1 MPGEYELQAP
11 NATANRVC
19 EACSEQSFSSVINAQ
34 SCAVCPLTELQPR
47 TGQVRCLQSAYNEFV
62 ITRSDS
68 IREKLQCPP
77 SINPSVPEVLC
88 GHGVLEFHDGFWH
101 DGLRGRADRPGTH
114 TSFLSRGEPVPKGL
128 RFYSCPYRGAN
139 RYPSACSFLNNK
151 TGELVCARNTAGP
164 LCALCL
170 PNHFHNGAGCDR
182 CDDIRNL
189 PWALIAV
196 ALLLVIALGACA
208 LGKRCGCCRESSTLK
223 ARREATIRRLR
234 PVIKQMVGFACP

>member
-170 PNHFHNGAGCDR
+170 PNHFHNGAGCDNTHTHTQR
-182 CDDIRNL
+182 I
-189 PWALIAV
+189 
-196 ALLLVIALGACA
+196 
-208 LGKRCGCCRESSTLK
+208 T
-223 ARREATIRRLR
+223 
-234 PVIKQMVGFACP
+234 